1 MGTSKYY
8 TWNASG
14 DHMQA
19 LSSMLVVM
27 YKAIKSRHEMW
38 MFKRCACYSS
48 TKPFAPVC
56 TNSCPFH
63 QLTSNIS
70 LYSCLYPSHP
80 LVPIFPPPPTFTYLW
95 PYFIISSLYS
105 LCQYLNLNQPPHYLK
120 FLDQF
125 LAALIVNFTTG
136 LIFVRTK
143 QGVATLCFD
152 QMIKCVVLVST

>member
-1 MGTSKYY
+1 
-8 TWNASG
+8 
-14 DHMQA
+14 
-19 LSSMLVVM
+19 
-27 YKAIKSRHEMW
+27 

-125 LAALIVNFTTG
+125 LAALIVNFTIG